1 MRVSEFKV
9 DNLKK
14 LMGLRNW
21 RQTKT
26 TVKFLLMTFI
36 MIISIYALQWG
47 ILSLNLYTTKL
58 GFSGGSDSKE
68 STCNAEDRGLIHG
81 SGRFPGEG
89 NVNSLHFS
97 RLFLPGKFHG
107 QLSGLQ
113 SMGSQVSDMTKC
125 LRYNTQCI
133 V

>member
-1 MRVSEFKV
+1 
-9 DNLKK
+9 
-14 LMGLRNW
+14 
-21 RQTKT
+21 
-26 TVKFLLMTFI
+26 MTFI

-47 ILSLNLYTTKL
+47 ILSLNLYTSIL

-68 STCNAEDRGLIHG
+68 STCNAGDRGLIHG
-81 SGRFPGEG
+81 SGRFPGKG

-125 LRYNTQCI
+125 LRYNTHTC
-133 V
+133 VLFKWFFYKNK